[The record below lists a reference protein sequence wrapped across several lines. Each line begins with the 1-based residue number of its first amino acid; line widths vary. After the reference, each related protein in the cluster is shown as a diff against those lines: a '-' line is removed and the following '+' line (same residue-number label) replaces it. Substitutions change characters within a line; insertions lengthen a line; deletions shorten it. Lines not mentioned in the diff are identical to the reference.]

1 MFRSNDVTV
10 IPFIIDVFTL
20 GYLKMRCWGAAVH
33 GIDCNGSP
41 LENLCEH
48 KAKNQ
53 ELLVLPLT
61 HRVTQRN
68 LTVSSSVKWG

>member
-1 MFRSNDVTV
+1 MFKSNDVTV
-10 IPFIIDVFTL
+10 IPFIIDAFTL
-20 GYLKMRCWGAAVH
+20 GYLKMRCVSFYLS
-33 GIDCNGSP
+33 NGSP

-48 KAKNQ
+48 MAKNQ

-61 HRVTQRN
+61 HRVTQLN